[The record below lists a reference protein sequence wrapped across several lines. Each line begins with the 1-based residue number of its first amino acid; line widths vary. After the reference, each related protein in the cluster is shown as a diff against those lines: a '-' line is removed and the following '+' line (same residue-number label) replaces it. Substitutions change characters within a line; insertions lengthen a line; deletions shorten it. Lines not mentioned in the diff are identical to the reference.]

1 METTCPSPGCPWGP
15 HGKHQKGWMGSCRL
29 PEPGFRGRPSP
40 GFTPGRSRPSTE
52 LHLQG
57 KEARGEWM
65 QENGAQHLCLPL
77 QPSCSTLWEA
87 PGQQVSSLISKKCS
101 YLSALGSPN
110 YTLPA
115 SSEGCGAAFNSDR
128 REQTELCR
136 TGGNKLICSRQH
148 LPVAMLSSH

>member
-1 METTCPSPGCPWGP
+1 MPISRLSLGSTWEAPKGMDGVLPPPGA
-15 HGKHQKGWMGSCRL
+15 RI
-29 PEPGFRGRPSP
+29 
-40 GFTPGRSRPSTE
+40 SRQTE
-52 LHLQG
+52 SWFH
-57 KEARGEWM
+57 AR
-65 QENGAQHLCLPL
+65 QEQAQHRAAPTGEGSERGVDAGERSPASLPAIAALL
-77 QPSCSTLWEA
+77 QYTLWEA

>member
-1 METTCPSPGCPWGP
+1 MPISRLSLGSAWEAP
-15 HGKHQKGWMGSCRL
+15 KGMDGVL
-29 PEPGFRGRPSP
+29 PPPRAGI
-40 GFTPGRSRPSTE
+40 SRQTESWFHASTE